1 MRDLEGKVVV
11 LTGAAS
17 GIGRALALALA
28 REGAVLELGDKDS
41 AGLNDTMALMEPADV
56 VPRVLDVADETA
68 YADWAGDILARR
80 RLVDVAVNNAG
91 VAMAARGDTMSHED
105 LAWLM
110 GINFYGVVH
119 GTRAFLP
126 QMLERGSGH
135 IVNISSIFGLF
146 GVSGQSAYCAAKFAV
161 RGYSESVRVELDG
174 TGVKMT
180 VVHPG
185 GIKTNI
191 VRNIRNRIQG
201 EGAPTAD
208 DLAAGFDASAP
219 TTADKAAQVILAGI
233 KKDKARVLIGR
244 DAFFVDILSRLMPAK
259 FPIWI
264 SRRNRG
270 IASAR

>member
-1 MRDLEGKVVV
+1 MRQLGGKIVV

-28 REGAVLELGDKDS
+28 KEGSILELADKDE
-41 AGLNDTMALMEPADV
+41 AGLNETAALVSAADV
-56 VPRVLDVADETA
+56 VARVLDVSDEAAYSDWTA
-68 YADWAGDILARR
+68 DILARR
-80 RLVDVAVNNAG
+80 GLVDVVINNAG

-110 GINFYGVVH
+110 GINFWGVVH

-126 QMLERGSGH
+126 QMLERDSGH

-174 TGVKMT
+174 TGVQMT

-191 VRNIRNRIQG
+191 ARNIRNRIQG
-201 EGAPTAD
+201 AGAPTDD
-208 DLAAGFDASAP
+208 DLAASFDASAP
-219 TTADKAAQVILAGI
+219 TTADKAARVIIAGI
-233 KKDKARVLIGR
+233 KRGRPRVLIGY
-244 DAFFVDILSRLMPAK
+244 DAWFVDILSRLMPAK

-264 SRRNRG
+264 SRRNKG

>member
-1 MRDLEGKVVV
+1 MRELSGKIVV

-17 GIGRALALALA
+17 GIGRALALALEK
-28 REGAVLELGDKDS
+28 EGAVLELADKDE
-41 AGLNDTMALMEPADV
+41 AGLVETQAVMEGADAV
-56 VPRVLDVADETA
+56 TRVLDVADEAA
-68 YADWAGDILARR
+68 YDDWAADIMARR
-80 RLVDVAVNNAG
+80 GQVDIVVNNAG
-91 VAMAARGDTMSHED
+91 VAMAAGANTMSHED

-110 GINFYGVVH
+110 GINFWGVVY
-119 GTRAFLP
+119 GTRSFLP
-126 QMLERGSGH
+126 QMLERNSGH

-191 VRNIRNRIQG
+191 ARNIRNRIQRA
-201 EGAPTAD
+201 GAPTGD
-208 DLAAGFDASAP
+208 ELAASFDASAP
-219 TTADKAAQVILAGI
+219 TTAHKAAAVILAGI
-233 KKDKARVLIGR
+233 KKDKPRVLIGY
-244 DAFFVDILSRLMPAK
+244 DALFVDILSRLMPAK